1 MSEFIADEKN
11 TSDLSPTQYVM
22 RKLPHVTALFWIIK
36 TIATTL
42 GETAGDMFSQTL
54 RLGNLVATILLLGFL
69 LIAVVIQLRARRFHA
84 ALFWTVIALTSTAG
98 TTLSDL
104 LNRNYALGYAGG
116 ALILG
121 TGLAIVLVIWWRSGQ
136 TLDVENLATFKGELL
151 FWIAVVFSNSLGTS
165 TGDFLAGPAGL
176 GLRGTALLLSAIM
189 VALLAAHYFPR
200 INGMLLFWIAFILT
214 RPLGAV
220 LGNILSRA
228 AITAASTGGTPA
240 QRECWWPP
248 SSDWSPIKRFGSTAT
263 PCCRCLP
270 RSTAARV
277 NPSVPTASSPP
288 CRKADLST
296 RREQATPSRGLPAG
310 IMKPT
315 QL

>member
-1 MSEFIADEKN
+1 VAEFIADHKN
-11 TSDLSPTQYVM
+11 ISGRSPAQFVM
-22 RKLPHVTALFWIIK
+22 RKLPHVTALFWMIK

-54 RLGNLVATILLLGFL
+54 HLGNLVATILLLGLL

-104 LNRNYALGYAGG
+104 LNRNFALGYAGG

-136 TLDVENLATFKGELL
+136 TLDVENLATLKGELL

-189 VALLAAHYFPR
+189 VTLLAAHYLTPA
-200 INGMLLFWIAFILT
+200 NGMLLFWIAFILT

-220 LGNILSRA
+220 LGNILSKSRDHGGLDWGNAGATGVLVA
-228 AITAASTGGTPA
+228 ALIGLVGYQTVQVHRNPL
-240 QRECWWPP
+240 
-248 SSDWSPIKRFGSTAT
+248 
-263 PCCRCLP
+263 LP
-270 RSTAARV
+270 
-277 NPSVPTASSPP
+277 
-288 CRKADLST
+288 
-296 RREQATPSRGLPAG
+296 LPAPINRRTG
-310 IMKPT
+310 EPQRPNG
-315 QL
+315 QLITLPQS

>member
-1 MSEFIADEKN
+1 
-11 TSDLSPTQYVM
+11 M
-22 RKLPHVTALFWIIK
+22 RKLPHVTALFWMIK

-54 RLGNLVATILLLGFL
+54 HLGNLVATILLLGLFL
-69 LIAVVIQLRARRFHA
+69 VAVVIQLRARRFHA

-104 LNRNYALGYAGG
+104 LNRTFGLGYAGG
-116 ALILG
+116 ALVLG

-136 TLDVENLATFKGELL
+136 KLDVENLATFKGELL

-176 GLRGTALLLSAIM
+176 GLRGTAFVLSAIM
-189 VALLAAHYFPR
+189 VALLAAHYFTR

-220 LGNILSRA
+220 LGNILSKSRDHGGLDWGNAGATGVLVA
-228 AITAASTGGTPA
+228 ALIALVAYQTV
-240 QRECWWPP
+240 QVHR
-248 SSDWSPIKRFGSTAT
+248 
-263 PCCRCLP
+263 
-270 RSTAARV
+270 
-277 NPSVPTASSPP
+277 NPLRP
-288 CRKADLST
+288 
-296 RREQATPSRGLPAG
+296 LPAPVNRRTG
-310 IMKPT
+310 APQRPNGGLITLP
-315 QL
+315 

>member
-1 MSEFIADEKN
+1 MAEFIADHKN
-11 TSDLSPTQYVM
+11 ISGRSPAQFVM
-22 RKLPHVTALFWIIK
+22 RKLPHVTALFWMIK

-54 RLGNLVATILLLGFL
+54 HLGNLVATILLLGLL

-136 TLDVENLATFKGELL
+136 TLDVENLATLKGELL

-189 VALLAAHYFPR
+189 VTLLAAHYLTPA
-200 INGMLLFWIAFILT
+200 NGMMLFWIAFILT
-214 RPLGAV
+214 RPLGATV
-220 LGNILSRA
+220 GDFFDKPHAQGGLGVNRPLASAILA
-228 AITAASTGGTPA
+228 AIILALILILPQRPA
-240 QRECWWPP
+240 
-248 SSDWSPIKRFGSTAT
+248 
-263 PCCRCLP
+263 
-270 RSTAARV
+270 V
-277 NPSVPTASSPP
+277 
-288 CRKADLST
+288 ST
-296 RREQATPSRGLPAG
+296 RAESLN
-310 IMKPT
+310 
-315 QL
+315 

>member
-1 MSEFIADEKN
+1 MAEFIADQKN
-11 TSDLSPTQYVM
+11 ISGRSPAQFVM
-22 RKLPHVTALFWIIK
+22 RKLPHVTALFWMIK

-54 RLGNLVATILLLGFL
+54 QLGNLVATALLLGL
-69 LIAVVIQLRARRFHA
+69 LVIAVVIQLRARRFHA

-104 LNRNYALGYAGG
+104 LNRNFALGYAGG

-189 VALLAAHYFPR
+189 VTLLAAHYFTR

-214 RPLGAV
+214 RPLGAT
-220 LGNILSRA
+220 LGDLLTKPHSHGGLDFSR
-228 AITAASTGGTPA
+228 I
-240 QRECWWPP
+240 
-248 SSDWSPIKRFGSTAT
+248 
-263 PCCRCLP
+263 
-270 RSTAARV
+270 
-277 NPSVPTASSPP
+277 ASSGVI
-288 CRKADLST
+288 AVGIAMAIWLTT
-296 RREQATPSRGLPAG
+296 RRRPARR
-310 IMKPT
+310 
-315 QL
+315 

>member
-1 MSEFIADEKN
+1 VAEFIADHKN
-11 TSDLSPTQYVM
+11 ISGRSPAQFVM
-22 RKLPHVTALFWIIK
+22 RKLPHVTALFWMIK

-54 RLGNLVATILLLGFL
+54 QLGNLVATILLLGLL

-136 TLDVENLATFKGELL
+136 TLDVENLATLKGELL

-176 GLRGTALLLSAIM
+176 GLRAL
-189 VALLAAHYFPR
+189 H
-200 INGMLLFWIAFILT
+200 
-214 RPLGAV
+214 
-220 LGNILSRA
+220 
-228 AITAASTGGTPA
+228 
-240 QRECWWPP
+240 
-248 SSDWSPIKRFGSTAT
+248 
-263 PCCRCLP
+263 CCSP
-270 RSTAARV
+270 RSW
-277 NPSVPTASSPP
+277 
-288 CRKADLST
+288 
-296 RREQATPSRGLPAG
+296 
-310 IMKPT
+310 
-315 QL
+315 

>member
-1 MSEFIADEKN
+1 MAEFIADHKN
-11 TSDLSPTQYVM
+11 ISGRSPAQFVM
-22 RKLPHVTALFWIIK
+22 RKLPHVTALFWMIK

-54 RLGNLVATILLLGFL
+54 HLGNLVATILLLGL
-69 LIAVVIQLRARRFHA
+69 LLFAVVIQLRARRFHA

-104 LNRNYALGYAGG
+104 LNRNYALGYACG

-136 TLDVENLATFKGELL
+136 TLDVENLATLKGELL

-189 VALLAAHYFPR
+189 VTLLAAHY
-200 INGMLLFWIAFILT
+200 LT
-214 RPLGAV
+214 PPTGCCCS
-220 LGNILSRA
+220 GSR
-228 AITAASTGGTPA
+228 S
-240 QRECWWPP
+240 
-248 SSDWSPIKRFGSTAT
+248 
-263 PCCRCLP
+263 
-270 RSTAARV
+270 
-277 NPSVPTASSPP
+277 SSPARWVP
-288 CRKADLST
+288 CSET
-296 RREQATPSRGLPAG
+296 S
-310 IMKPT
+310 
-315 QL
+315 